1 MLNITLSTVPVR
13 RDDILTLI
21 IICSIVFLL
30 LYSQVLQ
37 RLAARLLSF
46 LINLYLRKESSFYI
60 SSFTISPITSRFVLH
75 GLRYAT
81 NSYCIQC
88 ELVAFELNWRLLFS
102 KTNDVTKTSFVHLN
116 LKGLYY
122 HLYYRE
128 ETYSRL
134 RRLFTQMDQSTSMEQ
149 ISDTQNDASRFF
161 PYFYKISFQLK
172 DGMLLYGNTA
182 IPKVLA
188 FKFTSAFGSYSIE
201 PSSSVEDVYK
211 RAFVARTKNMK
222 ILLLPSGPTLPNN
235 SSTSPF
241 AELIPGKENTFLDTN
256 IFIIKYQ
263 YDEPGIADDV
273 TLPPPEY
280 TCSIWV
286 APSTHIYYS
295 PWSNVHR
302 LALQRLL
309 FPWDYCTRDVDP
321 HPSRGKKR
329 LYNNFII
336 TFQILNELPCNVQSP
351 QLQLHIGF
359 NDARAERKYSLL
371 NISCGID
378 SYITVDYPWR
388 ETDNGNNP
396 KIFGVVSQISVCSP
410 TFSLPHIA
418 DIKTFQFD
426 LSMLFPRRWNA
437 FQKWV
442 YNFKVDHARIN
453 FVFSHLD
460 LYDALLEDWN
470 QLPDRPPDIQ
480 SFVPLDWQISVEFNC
495 FQIFTFLNKY
505 NWIHAV
511 PGSKENTILAFAGKR
526 GRITAS
532 LPFIEYQPLRQ
543 EITFSAIGEDMVGR
557 LFLPRSLSTR
567 DSIVSLSECNELRWS
582 WPTVSEPVTACGDCV
597 SGSMVGDSFEEDWIT
612 LGMGPFLLIESSFTY
627 TPETHQEQPKFEPNN
642 LRIFVDITDLVARL
656 YGSLFNL
663 LLCLKENYPG
673 EYQVHQPYTSTGP
686 GVPYGGVPA
695 PGKTAVNPLEVELVF
710 NLKQALLD
718 LPKFPNPWDNDCPV
732 LPALFA
738 NLIEISYHKAADTS
752 SIRIITDALYITVG
766 SSKQREPGLVE
777 MGFGIT
783 EKVEFY
789 GHSMLGQANGEW
801 QEYAWLVGVKM
812 GPVISACSLSQ
823 LSEIVDWLQIT
834 FYHATATEDSYV
846 YPKYQYCP
854 GEMDVEMPSSKLKYQ
869 FLLFEVDK
877 LDFTIFQDCGASLL
891 IEMPRLELDLCNLH
905 TCTASHGLSML
916 IPSVTVSVL
925 IPSLVSADW
934 IEVGYAS
941 IGQIL
946 VQSEM
951 NLIENQSAEKQRAF
965 LIEADVAKYLWFL
978 YPEKARRDG
987 DKKILCGCKGGCY
1000 YLGSDRMSA
1009 DVDWLPHLK
1018 MTREI
1023 RRAPLSDYLDFLT
1036 PPIVGNEP
1044 HSFSN
1049 LNSLFGFLLRF
1060 YQNRDTRLERV
1071 SEDVSSSDALERFQ
1085 SINTYSSDSYE
1096 LISETLSFCSAFS
1109 HIPSV
1114 TDFDSRVSLN
1124 SDNSTCEKTSLPTES
1139 PAPESFLSQ
1148 YRLNL
1153 RFLYANTSFH
1163 LFQMMH
1169 DIRQLNPDYFPDAH
1183 RGVYQTTIDKQTMD
1197 AFIVNPLPRRK
1208 LKFSLPHFSDCKS
1221 SRLSLHPTE
1230 AATHNSAPNSSPNED
1245 QHKILSLQICI
1256 MHNVHIY
1263 ATTSIFKAITTLLE
1277 SVQDPLITPHPLHLL
1292 NRVRNDYVSHESS
1305 IADRILE
1312 SKPKNTALSITVVIN
1327 PGVNLFFT
1335 LVRNTPI
1342 YHHFDTHPNSDEKRR
1357 FTFYSFLSVVI
1368 SSSLLQMQ
1376 LYTSSSSRK
1385 NITST
1390 HPNSSLLTNEGVR
1403 AAFHLSILSLLMQS
1417 GLLFC
1422 LQPDYTFESISQA
1435 FEHIPSQQTKYKFH
1449 TTPGEGKFISLSQF
1463 ETGLDEITLTGCI
1476 KQSSDKKIKSI
1487 NNWWSLLSR
1496 TDSLNGSLD
1505 VRCSGFFFH
1514 LPSARDID
1522 LIKKHIAPSWI
1533 TTLILFIDEAHSE
1546 AKPVVNYSKNLL
1558 ELRRS
1563 WSQDIF
1569 ISLAAVTLGNDIR
1582 EEKLNPFFDEKSRY
1596 LHSCLS
1602 LQLLNTIQSIFL
1614 HARELTAL
1622 QHIPNKLTKKYK
1634 QRILD
1639 STLANFVF
1647 RKLSNSAISSEINT
1661 NMKEFSKFFSS
1672 VALRNKLF
1680 VLFGCFENIFSQFEF
1695 RPNNFKSE
1703 LTAFT
1708 IFIQIQDVFVLISQ
1722 NPLRRSLAISDSI
1735 PLLSI
1740 QPFTASIKV
1749 NNDSPLCRIPRYY
1762 VGRND
1767 DPQRRL
1773 KLQITSTVC
1782 ISKLALH
1789 FEVEDMIL
1797 IYTSILGL
1805 KTHLSTMRDELP
1817 SRNRSDTHQLTMS
1830 ILTASNRLWQEWTN
1844 NWIELNDQLDI
1855 ARHST
1860 PINISNT
1867 PNPRIRSSSTR
1878 MATAL
1883 LSPLHR
1889 NRYEQIR
1896 MSDVESGSGSNATTS
1911 SSSSLYPYDQEKHL
1925 NLFFALQ
1932 VDNAFIFSPDEVNFN
1947 LSFESITL
1955 SALVKSNFQN
1965 YKIQLSVQDDFTSV
1979 LTIGVG
1985 KGKLYITDADTHA
1998 DLLQSRLKPFQ
2009 GIAMV
2014 TLKDGYQER
2023 GLLPS
2028 LEHLHYLLRLNLDD
2042 LKINILRPPDLL
2054 FDSISKI
2061 AVKLMHDIST
2071 IVNSYYSLEME
2082 NPMYLS
2088 AKKRESTNFSPHFF
2102 YDPSLPFN
2110 LPSGS
2115 ILLDF
2120 NSAVLN
2126 IEALE
2131 SISLQYEFN
2140 GFQISLDTA
2149 PQNMRLSILI
2159 DLHVIV
2165 AISKITGNP
2174 LDTLNIPKIET
2185 VFEVKSLK
2193 PITFIPS
2200 LSIQSINLHF
2210 SVDLVNQIT
2219 ALIVA
2224 YMYETRKLYYELKPY
2239 LPKTSYENSTLHS
2252 QSEMPVH
2259 VQEATFSI
2267 LDLLHSVKIHLD
2279 PINISL
2285 TSSPGL
2291 TMRLATTTI
2300 DINIKNPNSFNY
2312 RRNLNKIQSGKFI
2325 LMEKIQFD
2333 ISLTLGI
2340 GLNPREEH
2348 HELAYFRTRVVTEDS
2363 ISSDVHETIG
2373 EFSNF
2378 EVYSN
2383 SKHLFLLTI
2392 VNPHLYLPTFAME
2405 NIFTYIIH
2413 WHGGY
2418 LFWQKQVRHHD
2429 YAAGNKTPTLTVRT
2443 YPERFNQTPAFFDF
2457 FSSTIF
2463 MITVIDLGVCI
2474 PVTYQA
2480 KLSPNVPI
2488 HAFLCTVATTSVSAL
2503 FGKRSGAFG
2512 TFKDFRL
2519 GFQSQFNPSRRV
2531 WAVTNVGTTRPL
2543 NSGCVQQGTCKLC
2556 LTYSLEDFMNQG
2568 KKDRI
2573 QVRLVFDMAGFES
2586 HMDSGIG
2593 FYVPALIKSITNLAS
2608 GIEAV
2613 QESTGYDTQGL
2624 RHSYIPEESAARS
2637 VKSGHSSA
2645 FTSRTPQKS
2654 EQGDWIHPSVS
2665 DKEFSSL
2672 VSDTIRN
2679 TPSQISSHC
2688 SDKIFS
2694 NEEDVAPRKQD
2705 DLVEFLQAIDLD
2717 VNISI
2722 NVAHGKVLIDS
2733 TERSQG
2739 MEETK
2744 SYKRFASY
2752 PVFQNPSV
2760 ISSNYSSDE
2769 ASGTDYNQHSFSESS
2784 TLYIPGL
2791 EISIS
2796 YISSIHKDKNY
2807 VSGSSLGDSTL
2818 VSTPP
2823 CVKSLPARLHVLAM
2837 IRAVPREMR
2846 ILPTLVEFLDKIAQP
2861 ISNFAQSTSFLLGA
2875 GSSVAPPEHQP
2886 IIVNDSPSYQFFP
2899 IDVLISIQLQP
2910 MVVKLSCLPISRVEA
2925 ILQTPQIDVMC
2936 SFTIYK
2942 QRDPDFESSFS
2953 FKLLRSYLQQHDVL
2967 SLCFMT
2973 NFSLT
2978 FYLSKLS
2985 LSVSSYLQTN
2995 TQEDSSQNKTRDA
3008 LRVQLDR
3015 AKFNLFRKKANYSL
3029 DSDTSSF
3036 PASTIDFS
3044 LVAVIGKLFFK
3055 YDMRRLTDV
3064 TTFRKCWYRQGLM
3077 NLIFLGAN
3085 LAQAHPSEPK
3095 PKVKELEI
3103 ESASIV
3109 LFSLQIRE
3117 CEVVCNLADLMG
3129 DCNLYT
3135 KSLAING
3142 HVGYRAQRLML
3153 LSINTLVEQAKF
3165 LAYGG
3170 VIAGNTVLDKA
3181 NFYLSLS
3188 KSQIH
3193 KLPSHKLSFDVL
3205 SFDGRLKYMGLTV
3218 LTLEACEINI
3228 VGRDSWDEAQGD
3240 LTLKLHFDIKWKLF
3254 RMMLTR
3260 STSDSIIKIFER
3272 LQRFVDEQ
3280 QRRSRKML
3288 SRLLPKD
3295 RPPVV
3300 ASLMAKME
3308 NEKTIE
3314 PPINKLFS
3322 VSWLW
3327 AVESGVF
3334 RLIENLGFHFSTCAD
3349 LHLGGN
3355 VNISGGG
3362 FAIALSPSDNFLID
3376 TWTVISIKEL
3386 LVKFNTDAIPGLLLE
3401 QRNSAKSN
3409 SKFAQRICQQSFRI
3423 ELLNKQNESA
3433 LEEKAGVYKV
3443 VRTKGPVPPADAP
3456 TREWLDYTCI
3466 ESKLRI
3472 SPQQE
3477 LNQKSKYK
3485 TKTSP
3490 IPILSFPS
3498 FFMQLIT
3505 DHFCSGDIDT
3515 KDIHTRVECNLDS
3528 SFYGEV
3534 AVTTNVDLY
3543 LFLHDLFKAYVERI
3557 KVLAEKQSD
3566 ENPKQKSPHL
3576 TVDSRTFNCD
3586 LWHLEPMLNV
3596 MSMVS
3601 WGSGS
3606 VNPHI
3611 DWLLDKL
3618 SLSKARTT
3626 IPKCIQRGAMDP
3638 IDHLLS
3644 LFLKRLLLF
3653 SAGKKSFSDLQD
3665 SNT

>member
-1 MLNITLSTVPVR
+1 
-13 RDDILTLI
+13 
-21 IICSIVFLL
+21 
-30 LYSQVLQ
+30 
-37 RLAARLLSF
+37 
-46 LINLYLRKESSFYI
+46 
-60 SSFTISPITSRFVLH
+60 
-75 GLRYAT
+75 
-81 NSYCIQC
+81 
-88 ELVAFELNWRLLFS
+88 
-102 KTNDVTKTSFVHLN
+102 
-116 LKGLYY
+116 
-122 HLYYRE
+122 
-128 ETYSRL
+128 
-134 RRLFTQMDQSTSMEQ
+134 MDQL
-149 ISDTQNDASRFF
+149 SDTQNEESRFF
-161 PYFYKISFQLK
+161 PYFYKMSFQVKEGILI
-172 DGMLLYGNTA
+172 YGNSA

-188 FKFTSAFGSYSIE
+188 FKFKSAFGNYSIE
-201 PSSSVEDVYK
+201 PSSCVEDLYK
-211 RAFVARTKNMK
+211 RAFVARTKHMK
-222 ILLLPSGPTLPNN
+222 ILLLPSGSAVLP
-235 SSTSPF
+235 SSSASPF
-241 AELIPGKENTFLDTN
+241 TELIPGKENTFLDTN
-256 IFIIKYQ
+256 VFIIKYH
-263 YDEPGIADDV
+263 YDEPGITNDI
-273 TLPPPEY
+273 TLPAPEY
-280 TCSIWV
+280 VCSVWV
-286 APSTHIYYS
+286 APTTHIYYS

-302 LALQRLL
+302 LSLQRLL
-309 FPWDYCTRDVDP
+309 FPWDYSTRDVDP
-321 HPSRGKKR
+321 VPTRGKKR
-329 LYNNFII
+329 NYNNFII
-336 TFQILNELPCNVQSP
+336 SFQILNELPINVQP
-351 QLQLHIGF
+351 PKLHLHIGF
-359 NDARAERKYSLL
+359 KDARAERKYSLL

-378 SYITVDYPWR
+378 SYVTIDYPWR

-396 KIFGVVSQISVCSP
+396 KIFGTVSQISVSSP
-410 TFSLPHIA
+410 TYTLSHLA
-418 DIKTFQFD
+418 DIKSFEFD
-426 LSMLFPRRWNA
+426 LSMQFPRRWNCL
-437 FQKWV
+437 QKWI
-442 YNFKVDHARIN
+442 YKFKINHGRIN
-453 FVFSHLD
+453 FVFSLLD
-460 LYDALLEDWN
+460 LFDALLEDWN
-470 QLPDRPPDIQ
+470 KLPDLPPDIQ
-480 SFVPLDWQISVEFNC
+480 SFVPLDWQISAEFNC

-505 NWIHAV
+505 NWIHTV
-511 PGSKENTILAFAGKR
+511 PGSKENTILAFTGKR
-526 GRITAS
+526 GSITAS
-532 LPFIEYQPLRQ
+532 FPFLEYQPLRQ

-557 LFLPRSLSTR
+557 LFLPHSLSVR
-567 DSIVSLSECNELRWS
+567 DSIVSLSELNELRWS
-582 WPTVSEPVTACGDCV
+582 WPTVSDPATACGECV
-597 SGSMVGDSFEEDWIT
+597 SKSMVGDAFEDDWIT
-612 LGMGPFLLIESSFTY
+612 LGMGPFLLIECTFLY
-627 TPETHQEQPKFEPNN
+627 TPETHRDQPKSEPNN
-642 LRIFVDITDLVARL
+642 LRIFVDITDLLARL
-656 YGSLFNL
+656 YGTLFNL
-663 LLCLKENYPG
+663 LLSLKENYPG
-673 EYQVHQPYTSTGP
+673 EYQILQPYTNSGP
-686 GVPYGGVPA
+686 AVPYGGLPA

-710 NLKQALLD
+710 NLKQAQLD
-718 LPKFPNPWDNDCPV
+718 LPKFPNPWDNDCPI

-738 NLIEISYHKAADTS
+738 NLIEISYYKAADTS
-752 SIRIITDALYITVG
+752 SIRVITDALFITGG
-766 SSKQREPGLVE
+766 SSKQRDVGLVE

-789 GHSMLGQANGEW
+789 GHSMLGEANGEW
-801 QEYAWLVGVKM
+801 QEYAWLVGCKM
-812 GPVISACSLSQ
+812 GPVVSACSLSQ
-823 LSEIVDWLQIT
+823 LSEIVDWLQT
-834 FYHATATEDSYV
+834 AFYHATATEDSYA

-854 GEMDVEMPSSKLKYQ
+854 GEMNADMPSSKLKYQ
-869 FLLFEVDK
+869 FILFELDK
-877 LDFTIFQDCGASLL
+877 LDFTVFQDCGASLV

-905 TCTASHGLSML
+905 TCTASHGMSML

-934 IEVGYAS
+934 VEVGYAS

-946 VQSEM
+946 IQSEM
-951 NLIENQSAEKQRAF
+951 SLVDNQSAEIQRAF
-965 LIEADVAKYLWFL
+965 LMEADVAKYLWFL
-978 YPEKARRDG
+978 YPEKAKLDREHR
-987 DKKILCGCKGGCY
+987 ILCGCKGGCHY
-1000 YLGSDRMSA
+1000 MGSGRMSA
-1009 DVDWLPHLK
+1009 DINWLPHLR

-1036 PPIVGNEP
+1036 PPIVSNEH

-1060 YQNRDTRLERV
+1060 YQSRDARLERV
-1071 SEDVSSSDALERFQ
+1071 SEDVSSSDPLERERFQ
-1085 SINTYSSDSYE
+1085 SLNTNSTDSYE

-1114 TDFDSRVSLN
+1114 TDVDSRVSLN
-1124 SDNSTCEKTSLPTES
+1124 SDESPCERTSLPAET

-1148 YRLNL
+1148 FKLNL
-1153 RFLYANTSFH
+1153 RFLFATTSFH

-1169 DIRQLNPDYFPDAH
+1169 DVRQLNPDYFPDAH
-1183 RGVYQTTIDKQTMD
+1183 RGVYQTTLDKRTMD
-1197 AFIVNPLPRRK
+1197 ALIDNPLPRRK
-1208 LKFSLPHFSDCKS
+1208 LKFSLPHFSNYKS
-1221 SRLSLHPTE
+1221 SRVPPQPTE
-1230 AATHNSAPNSSPNED
+1230 VPTHTRPNGASNEEL
-1245 QHKILSLQICI
+1245 QNTLTLQICI
-1256 MHNVHIY
+1256 MQDVQIY
-1263 ATTSIFKAITTLLE
+1263 ATTSIAKAVTTLLE
-1277 SVQDPLITPHPLHLL
+1277 SVQDPLITPHPIHLL
-1292 NRVRNDYVSHESS
+1292 NKVRNDYVSHESGR
-1305 IADRILE
+1305 ADQILD
-1312 SKPKNTALSITVVIN
+1312 SKPKSTALSISIIID
-1327 PGVNLFFT
+1327 PGVSLFFT

-1357 FTFYSFLSVVI
+1357 FTFYSFVSIVI

-1376 LYTSSSSRK
+1376 VSTSSSSRK
-1385 NITST
+1385 NITSVD
-1390 HPNSSLLTNEGVR
+1390 PNSSLLSNEGVR
-1403 AAFHLSILSLLMQS
+1403 VAFHLSILSLLMQS
-1417 GLLFC
+1417 GLLFR

-1435 FEHIPSQQTKYKFH
+1435 FEHIPSKQTKCKFH
-1449 TTPGEGKFISLSQF
+1449 TIPGDGKFISLSQF
-1463 ETGLDEITLTGCI
+1463 ETILNEILVTGCI
-1476 KQSSDKKIKSI
+1476 KQSCDKKMKLI
-1487 NNWWSLLSR
+1487 NNWWSLLSC

-1533 TTLILFIDEAHSE
+1533 TTLILFVDEAHSE
-1546 AKPVVNYSKNLL
+1546 AMPVVNYSKNLF
-1558 ELRRS
+1558 ELRQS
-1563 WSQDIF
+1563 WVQDIF

-1596 LHSCLS
+1596 LHSCLP
-1602 LQLLNTIQSIFL
+1602 LQLLNAIQSIFL
-1614 HARELTAL
+1614 HERELTAL
-1622 QHIPNKLTKKYK
+1622 QHIPSKLTKKYK

-1639 STLANFVF
+1639 SLLANFLF
-1647 RKLSNSAISSEINT
+1647 RKLSNNT
-1661 NMKEFSKFFSS
+1661 TNSDVRVNMTEFSKSFHS
-1672 VALRNKLF
+1672 VPYRDKLF
-1680 VLFGCFENIFSQFEF
+1680 MLFGCFDNIYSQFEF

-1703 LTAFT
+1703 LTAFNT
-1708 IFIQIQDVFVLISQ
+1708 FIQIQNVFVLISH

-1740 QPFTASIKV
+1740 CPFTSSIKI
-1749 NNDSPLCRIPRYY
+1749 NNDSPLCRIPRYF

-1773 KLQITSTVC
+1773 KLQVTSTVC
-1782 ISKLALH
+1782 ISKLAFH

-1805 KTHLSTMRDELP
+1805 KTHLSTMRDEFP
-1817 SRNRSDTHQLTMS
+1817 SRIRSSDAHQLTLS
-1830 ILTASNRLWQEWTN
+1830 VLRASNRLWQDWTT
-1844 NWIELNDQLDI
+1844 NWMDLNDHLEL
-1855 ARHST
+1855 ARFST
-1860 PINISNT
+1860 PIIIPNI
-1867 PNPRIRSSSTR
+1867 PNVGIHSSPTRI
-1878 MATAL
+1878 AAAIF
-1883 LSPLHR
+1883 SPLHR

-1911 SSSSLYPYDQEKHL
+1911 TSSSSMSPYDQDKHL
-1925 NLFFALQ
+1925 KLFFVLQ
-1932 VDNAFIFSPDEVNFN
+1932 IDNVFIFSPDEVNFN

-1955 SALVKSNFQN
+1955 SALVKSNFQRN
-1965 YKIQLSVQDDFTSV
+1965 KIHLSVQDDFTSM

-1998 DLLQSRLKPFQ
+1998 DLLQCRLKPFQ

-2028 LEHLHYLLRLNLDD
+2028 LEHLHYLLHLNLDD

-2071 IVNSYYSLEME
+2071 IVNSYYSLEIE
-2082 NPMYLS
+2082 NPVY
-2088 AKKRESTNFSPHFF
+2088 APRKKPENTSFSPHFF

-2149 PQNMRLSILI
+2149 PQNMRLSILL

-2174 LDTLNIPKIET
+2174 LDTLNFPKIET

-2224 YMYETRKLYYELKPY
+2224 YMYETRKLYYDLKPY
-2239 LPKTSYENSTLHS
+2239 LPKTSYQNSTLQS
-2252 QSEMPVH
+2252 QNEMPVH

-2300 DINIKNPNSFNY
+2300 DITIKNPNSFNY

-2325 LMEKIQFD
+2325 LMEKLQFD
-2333 ISLTLGI
+2333 ISLTLGM
-2340 GLNPREEH
+2340 GLKPREEH

-2378 EVYSN
+2378 EEYSN

-2392 VNPHLYLPTFAME
+2392 LNPHLYLPTFAME

-2443 YPERFNQTPAFFDF
+2443 YPERIDQTPAFFDF

-2480 KLSPNVPI
+2480 KLSPNIPI
-2488 HAFLCTVATTSVSAL
+2488 HAFLCTVATASVSAL
-2503 FGKRSGAFG
+2503 FGKRSGAVG

-2531 WAVTNVGTTRPL
+2531 WAVTNVGTNRPL

-2556 LTYSLEDFMNQG
+2556 LTYSLEDNMNQG
-2568 KKDRI
+2568 KRDMI

-2586 HMDSGIG
+2586 HIDSGIG

-2624 RHSYIPEESAARS
+2624 RHSFIPEESVARS

-2645 FTSRTPQKS
+2645 FTTRTQVLKP
-2654 EQGDWIHPSVS
+2654 EQGEWINPSVS

-2679 TPSQISSHC
+2679 TPSQVSSHC

-2694 NEEDVAPRKQD
+2694 NDEDIVPRKQD
-2705 DLVEFLQAIDLD
+2705 DLVGFLQAIDLD

-2722 NVAHGKVLIDS
+2722 NVAHGKVIIDS
-2733 TERSQG
+2733 TERTQG

-2752 PVFQNPSV
+2752 PVFHNP
-2760 ISSNYSSDE
+2760 SSNYSSDE
-2769 ASGTDYNQHSFSESS
+2769 ASGTDFNQHSFSESS

-2791 EISIS
+2791 EISVS

-2807 VSGSSLGDSTL
+2807 VSGSSLGDST

-2823 CVKSLPARLHVLAM
+2823 CVKSLPARLHALVI

-2846 ILPTLVEFLDKIAQP
+2846 ILSTLVEFLDKIAQP

-2875 GSSVAPPEHQP
+2875 GSSVAPSEHQP
-2886 IIVNDSPSYQFFP
+2886 IIVNNSPSSQFFP
-2899 IDVLISIQLQP
+2899 IDVLVSIQLQP
-2910 MVVKLSCLPISRVEA
+2910 MVVKLSCLPISCVEA

-2942 QRDPDFESSFS
+2942 QRDPNFESSFS
-2953 FKLLRSYLQQHDVL
+2953 IKLLRSYLQQRDIL
-2967 SLCFMT
+2967 NICFMT
-2973 NFSLT
+2973 NFNLT

-2985 LSVSSYLQTN
+2985 LSVSS
-2995 TQEDSSQNKTRDA
+2995 SVPSQNKTRDA

-3029 DSDTSSF
+3029 DKDNASF

-3064 TTFRKCWYRQGLM
+3064 TTFRKCWYRQGQM

-3095 PKVKELEI
+3095 VSKEVEEI

-3109 LFSLQIRE
+3109 LFSMQICE

-3142 HVGYRAQRLML
+3142 HVGHRAQRLML
-3153 LSINTLVEQAKF
+3153 LSINVLVEQAKF
-3165 LAYGG
+3165 LANGG
-3170 VIAGNTVLDKA
+3170 VIAGNTGLDKA

-3188 KSQIH
+3188 KSHIH

-3218 LTLEACEINI
+3218 LTLEACEINTI
-3228 VGRDSWDEAQGD
+3228 GRDSWDESQGD
-3240 LTLKLHFDIKWKLF
+3240 LTLKLHFDINWKLF

-3260 STSDSIIKIFER
+3260 STSDSLMKIFER

-3327 AVESGVF
+3327 AVESAVF
-3334 RLIENLGFHFSTCAD
+3334 QLIEDLGFRVSTFAD

-3362 FAIALSPSDNFLID
+3362 FAIAFSPSDNFLID
-3376 TWTVISIKEL
+3376 TWTVVSVKEL

-3401 QRNSAKSN
+3401 QRRSAGFTST
-3409 SKFAQRICQQSFRI
+3409 FAQRICQQSFRI
-3423 ELLNKQNESA
+3423 ELLNKHNESA

-3443 VRTKGPVPPADAP
+3443 VRTKGPVPPVDAP
-3456 TREWLDYTCI
+3456 AREWLDYTCI

-3472 SPQQE
+3472 CPQPE

-3498 FFMQLIT
+3498 FFIQLIT
-3505 DHFCSGDIDT
+3505 DHFCNGDIDT
-3515 KDIHTRVECNLDS
+3515 KDINTRVECNFDS

-3543 LFLHDLFKAYVERI
+3543 LFLHDLFKAYVERL
-3557 KVLAEKQSD
+3557 KVLAEKRTD
-3566 ENPKQKSPHL
+3566 ENLKQKSPHPT
-3576 TVDSRTFNCD
+3576 TVDTRTFICD

-3606 VNPHI
+3606 INPHI

-3618 SLSKARTT
+3618 SLNKARTT

-3638 IDHLLS
+3638 IDLLLS

-3653 SAGKKSFSDLQD
+3653 SAGKKSFSDLPD

>member
-1 MLNITLSTVPVR
+1 
-13 RDDILTLI
+13 
-21 IICSIVFLL
+21 
-30 LYSQVLQ
+30 
-37 RLAARLLSF
+37 
-46 LINLYLRKESSFYI
+46 
-60 SSFTISPITSRFVLH
+60 
-75 GLRYAT
+75 
-81 NSYCIQC
+81 
-88 ELVAFELNWRLLFS
+88 
-102 KTNDVTKTSFVHLN
+102 
-116 LKGLYY
+116 
-122 HLYYRE
+122 
-128 ETYSRL
+128 
-134 RRLFTQMDQSTSMEQ
+134 MEQ
-149 ISDTQNDASRFF
+149 LSDTRNDESRFF
-161 PYFYKISFQLK
+161 PYFYKMSFQVQ
-172 DGMLLYGNTA
+172 DGILLYGNSA

-188 FKFTSAFGSYSIE
+188 FKFKSAFGSYSIE
-201 PSSSVEDVYK
+201 PSLCVEDLYK
-211 RAFVARTKNMK
+211 QSFVARTKSMK
-222 ILLLPSGPTLPNN
+222 ILLLPSGSALPTGA
-235 SSTSPF
+235 STSPF
-241 AELIPGKENTFLDTN
+241 AELIPGKENTFLDTS

-280 TCSIWV
+280 TCSVWV
-286 APSTHIYYS
+286 APTTHIYYS
-295 PWSNVHR
+295 PWHNVHR
-302 LALQRLL
+302 LALHRLL
-309 FPWDYCTRDVDP
+309 FPWDYSTRDVDP
-321 HPSRGKKR
+321 VPSRGKKR
-329 LYNNFII
+329 IYNNFIVS
-336 TFQILNELPCNVQSP
+336 FQILNELPCNVQPP

-371 NISCGID
+371 NISCGVD
-378 SYITVDYPWR
+378 SYVTIDYPWR

-396 KIFGVVSQISVCSP
+396 KVFGNVSHFSAYSP
-410 TFSLPHIA
+410 TYTLPHLA
-418 DIKTFQFD
+418 DIKSIEFN
-426 LSMLFPRRWNA
+426 LSMQFPRKWNA
-437 FQKWV
+437 LQKWV
-442 YNFKVDHARIN
+442 YNLKVDHARIN
-453 FVFSHLD
+453 FVFSFVD
-460 LYDALLEDWN
+460 LFDALLDDWN
-470 QLPDRPPDIQ
+470 KLPDRPPDIQ
-480 SFVPLDWQISVEFNC
+480 SFVPLDWQINAEFNC
-495 FQIFTFLNKY
+495 FQIFTFLNQY
-505 NWIHAV
+505 NWIHTV

-526 GRITAS
+526 GRIAGS
-532 LPFIEYQPLRQ
+532 FPFTEYQPLRQ
-543 EITFSAIGEDMVGR
+543 EIAFSAIGEDMVGR

-582 WPTVSEPVTACGDCV
+582 WPTVSEPATACGECV
-597 SGSMVGDSFEEDWIT
+597 RGSMVGDAFEEDWIT
-612 LGMGPFLLIESSFTY
+612 LGMGPFILIESTFTY
-627 TPETHQEQPKFEPNN
+627 TPETHQEQPKAEPNN
-642 LRIFVDITDLVARL
+642 LRIFVDITDLLARL
-656 YGSLFNL
+656 YGTLLNL
-663 LLCLKENYPG
+663 LWSLKENYPC
-673 EYQVHQPYTSTGP
+673 EYQTHQPYTNSGP
-686 GVPYGGVPA
+686 TVPYGGVPA

-710 NLKQALLD
+710 NLKQAQLD
-718 LPKFPNPWDNDCPV
+718 LPKFPNPWDNDCPI

-738 NLIEISYHKAADTS
+738 NLIEISYHKVADTS
-752 SIRIITDALYITVG
+752 CIRIVTDALYVTVG
-766 SSKQREPGLVE
+766 SSKQREAGLVE
-777 MGFGIT
+777 MGFGIM

-789 GHSMLGQANGEW
+789 GHSMLGEVNGEW
-801 QEYAWLVGVKM
+801 QEYAWLVGCKM
-812 GPVISACSLSQ
+812 GPVVSACSLSQ
-823 LSEIVDWLQIT
+823 LSEIVDWLQLA
-834 FYHATATEDSYV
+834 FYHATATEDSYA

-854 GEMDVEMPSSKLKYQ
+854 GEMNVDMPSSKLKYQ
-869 FLLFEVDK
+869 FILFELDK
-877 LDFTIFQDCGASLL
+877 VDFTIFQDCGASLV
-891 IEMPRLELDLCNLH
+891 IEMPKLELDLCNLH

-934 IEVGYAS
+934 VEVGYAS

-951 NLIENQSAEKQRAF
+951 SLVENQSAEKQRTF
-965 LIEADVAKYLWFL
+965 LMEADVAKYLWFL
-978 YPEKARRDG
+978 YPEKAKLDRYNRT
-987 DKKILCGCKGGCY
+987 LCGCKGGCY
-1000 YLGSDRMSA
+1000 YMGSDRMSA
-1009 DVDWLPHLK
+1009 VIDWLPHLR

-1060 YQNRDTRLERV
+1060 YQNRDTRLERD
-1071 SEDVSSSDALERFQ
+1071 SEAVSSDALERFQ
-1085 SINTYSSDSYE
+1085 SLNTNSTDSYE

-1114 TDFDSRVSLN
+1114 TDVDSRVSLN
-1124 SDNSTCEKTSLPTES
+1124 SDESVCERTSLPPES

-1153 RFLYANTSFH
+1153 RFLYATSSFH

-1169 DIRQLNPDYFPDAH
+1169 DVRQLNPDYFPDAH
-1183 RGVYQTTIDKQTMD
+1183 RGVYQTTIDKRTMD
-1197 AFIVNPLPRRK
+1197 GFIANPLPHRK

-1230 AATHNSAPNSSPNED
+1230 ASTHTRPSSSNNEE
-1245 QHKILSLQICI
+1245 QHKTLSLQICV
-1256 MHNVHIY
+1256 MQNVHIY

-1292 NRVRNDYVSHESS
+1292 TKVRNDYVSHESS
-1305 IADRILE
+1305 RADQILE
-1312 SKPKNTALSITVVIN
+1312 HKPKSTAFSITIVIN
-1327 PGVNLFFT
+1327 PKVNLFFT

-1342 YHHFDTHPNSDEKRR
+1342 YHHFDTHPISDEKRR
-1357 FTFYSFLSVVI
+1357 FTFYSFVSVVI
-1368 SSSLLQMQ
+1368 SSSLLQLQ
-1376 LYTSSSSRK
+1376 VSTSSSCRQ
-1385 NITST
+1385 NITSAD
-1390 HPNSSLLTNEGVR
+1390 PDSSLLTNEGVR
-1403 AAFHLSILSLLMQS
+1403 VAFHLSILSLLMQS

-1435 FEHIPSQQTKYKFH
+1435 FEHIPSKQTKCKFH

-1463 ETGLDEITLTGCI
+1463 ETGLDEILITGCI
-1476 KQSSDKKIKSI
+1476 KQSSDKKIRLI
-1487 NNWWSLLSR
+1487 NNWWSLLSH

-1533 TTLILFIDEAHSE
+1533 TTLILFVDEAHSE
-1546 AKPVVNYSKNLL
+1546 AMPVVNYSNNLF

-1569 ISLAAVTLGNDIR
+1569 ISLAAVTLGNSIR
-1582 EEKLNPFFDEKSRY
+1582 EEKLNPFFDNKSRF
-1596 LHSCLS
+1596 LHSSLP
-1602 LQLLNTIQSIFL
+1602 LQLLNTMQSIFL
-1614 HARELTAL
+1614 HERELTAL
-1622 QHIPNKLTKKYK
+1622 QHIPSKLTKRYK

-1639 STLANFVF
+1639 SLLANFAF
-1647 RKLSNSAISSEINT
+1647 RKLSETAINSDINV
-1661 NMKEFSKFFSS
+1661 NMREFNKFFSS
-1672 VALRNKLF
+1672 VPLRNKLF
-1680 VLFGCFENIFSQFEF
+1680 MLFGCFENIFSQFEF

-1703 LTAFT
+1703 LTAFNT
-1708 IFIQIQDVFVLISQ
+1708 FIQIQDVFVLISQ
-1722 NPLRRSLAISDSI
+1722 NPLRRSLSLSDSM

-1740 QPFTASIKV
+1740 QPFTSSIKI
-1749 NNDSPLCRIPRYY
+1749 NNDSPLCRIPRYF

-1782 ISKLALH
+1782 ISKLAFH

-1805 KTHLSTMRDELP
+1805 KTHLSTMRDEFP
-1817 SRNRSDTHQLTMS
+1817 SRNRNSDTHQLTMS
-1830 ILTASNRLWQEWTN
+1830 ILRASNRLWQEWTI
-1844 NWIELNDQLDI
+1844 NWTDLNDQLEI
-1855 ARHST
+1855 VRHST
-1860 PINISNT
+1860 PIIISNT
-1867 PNPRIRSSSTR
+1867 PSIRLHSSPIR
-1878 MATAL
+1878 MATTL
-1883 LSPLHR
+1883 MSPLHKK
-1889 NRYEQIR
+1889 RYQKIR
-1896 MSDVESGSGSNATTS
+1896 MTDVESGSGSGSNATS
-1911 SSSSLYPYDQEKHL
+1911 SSSSSCPYEQEKHL

-1932 VDNAFIFSPDEVNFN
+1932 IDNAFIFSPDEVNFN

-1965 YKIQLSVQDDFTSV
+1965 NKIPLSVQDDFTSV

-2028 LEHLHYLLRLNLDD
+2028 LEHLHYLLHLNLDD

-2054 FDSISKI
+2054 FESISKI

-2082 NPMYLS
+2082 NPVYVTR
-2088 AKKRESTNFSPHFF
+2088 KKPENTSFSPHFF
-2102 YDPSLPFN
+2102 YDSSLPFN

-2140 GFQISLDTA
+2140 GFQISMETA
-2149 PQNMRLSILI
+2149 PQNMRLSVLI

-2200 LSIQSINLHF
+2200 LSIHSINLHF
-2210 SVDLVNQIT
+2210 SVDLINQIT

-2224 YMYETRKLYYELKPY
+2224 YMYETRKLYYDLKPY

-2252 QSEMPVH
+2252 QSEMPVYI
-2259 VQEATFSI
+2259 QEATFSI

-2325 LMEKIQFD
+2325 LMEKLQFD

-2348 HELAYFRTRVVTEDS
+2348 HELAYFRTRVVAEDS

-2378 EVYSN
+2378 EEYTN

-2392 VNPHLYLPTFAME
+2392 LNPHLYLPTFAME

-2429 YAAGNKTPTLTVRT
+2429 YAAGNKTPTLAVRT
-2443 YPERFNQTPAFFDF
+2443 YPERINQTPAFFDF
-2457 FSSTIF
+2457 FSSAIF

-2488 HAFLCTVATTSVSAL
+2488 HAFLCTVASTSVSAL
-2503 FGKRSGAFG
+2503 FGKRSGAVG

-2531 WAVTNVGTTRPL
+2531 WAVTNVGTIRPL

-2556 LTYSLEDFMNQG
+2556 LTYSLEDSMTQG
-2568 KKDRI
+2568 KRDRI

-2624 RHSYIPEESAARS
+2624 RHSYVPEESVARS
-2637 VKSGHSSA
+2637 VKSGHSTTFS
-2645 FTSRTPQKS
+2645 SRTPIQKS
-2654 EQGDWIHPSVS
+2654 DQGEWVNPSVS

-2694 NEEDVAPRKQD
+2694 NDEDVISRKQD
-2705 DLVEFLQAIDLD
+2705 DLVVFLQAIDLD

-2722 NVAHGKVLIDS
+2722 NVAHGKVVIDS
-2733 TERSQG
+2733 TERTQG

-2744 SYKRFASY
+2744 YKRFVTC
-2752 PVFQNPSV
+2752 PFFNNPSAM
-2760 ISSNYSSDE
+2760 SSNHSSDE
-2769 ASGTDYNQHSFSESS
+2769 ASGNDYNQHSFSESS

-2807 VSGSSLGDSTL
+2807 VSGSSLGDTV

-2823 CVKSLPARLHVLAM
+2823 CVKSLPARLHALVI

-2846 ILPTLVEFLDKIAQP
+2846 ILSTLVEFLDKIAQP
-2861 ISNFAQSTSFLLGA
+2861 ISNFAESTSFLLGA
-2875 GSSVAPPEHQP
+2875 GSSVAPSEHQP
-2886 IIVNDSPSYQFFP
+2886 IIVNDSPSFQFFP
-2899 IDVLISIQLQP
+2899 IDVLVSIQLQP
-2910 MVVKLSCLPISRVEA
+2910 MVVKLSCLPISCVEA

-2936 SFTIYK
+2936 TFTIYK
-2942 QRDPDFESSFS
+2942 QLDPNFESSFS
-2953 FKLLRSYLQQHDVL
+2953 FKLLRSYLQQHDIL
-2967 SLCFMT
+2967 NLCFMT
-2973 NFSLT
+2973 NFNLT

-2985 LSVSSYLQTN
+2985 LSVSS
-2995 TQEDSSQNKTRDA
+2995 SVPSQNKTRDA

-3029 DSDTSSF
+3029 DKDSTFF

-3085 LAQAHPSEPK
+3085 LAQSHPSEVK
-3095 PKVKELEI
+3095 VSKVKEVDEI
-3103 ESASIV
+3103 ESASII
-3109 LFSLQIRE
+3109 LFSMQICE

-3142 HVGYRAQRLML
+3142 HVGHRAQKLML

-3170 VIAGNTVLDKA
+3170 VIAGNTSLDKA

-3188 KSQIH
+3188 KSHIH
-3193 KLPSHKLSFDVL
+3193 KLPSHKVSFDVL

-3218 LTLEACEINI
+3218 LTLEACEINTI
-3228 VGRDSWDEAQGD
+3228 GRDSWDETQGD

-3272 LQRFVDEQ
+3272 LQRFMDEQ
-3280 QRRSRKML
+3280 QRRYRKML

-3300 ASLMAKME
+3300 ASLIAKME
-3308 NEKTIE
+3308 NENTIE

-3327 AVESGVF
+3327 AVEDGVF
-3334 RLIENLGFHFSTCAD
+3334 RLIEDLGFHFSTFAD
-3349 LHLGGN
+3349 LHLGGH

-3376 TWTVISIKEL
+3376 TWTVVSLKEL
-3386 LVKFNTDAIPGLLLE
+3386 LVKFSTDAIPGLMLE
-3401 QRNSAKSN
+3401 QRRSAGFNST
-3409 SKFAQRICQQSFRI
+3409 FAQRICQQSFRI
-3423 ELLNKQNESA
+3423 ELLNKHNESA

-3466 ESKLRI
+3466 ETKLRI
-3472 SPQQE
+3472 CHQQQLIE
-3477 LNQKSKYK
+3477 KSIYK

-3498 FFMQLIT
+3498 FFIHLIT
-3505 DHFCSGDIDT
+3505 DHFCNGDLDT
-3515 KDIHTRVECNLDS
+3515 KDIQTRVECNFDS
-3528 SFYGEV
+3528 NFYGEV

-3543 LFLHDLFKAYVERI
+3543 LFLHDLFKAYIERL
-3557 KVLAEKQSD
+3557 KVLAEKQFD
-3566 ENPKQKSPHL
+3566 ENPKQKNPHSTTL
-3576 TVDSRTFNCD
+3576 DTRTFICD

-3606 VNPHI
+3606 FNPHI

-3618 SLSKARTT
+3618 SLNKARTT

-3653 SAGKKSFSDLQD
+3653 SAGKKSFADLQD